1 MNGLCPP
8 KTSANLGPSRFFE
21 TIMLRS
27 NMEFFRKCICLLAV
41 MLPLST
47 CTGRAA
53 GQSVSLVMEE
63 AALQRACAEIEK
75 AVAAEA
81 DRKDATVVAPRCR
94 VPTPTE
100 EGRSL
105 RMMVL
110 WMALAVFAGCIV
122 ASMRCSGRRD

>member
-8 KTSANLGPSRFFE
+8 EPSAGVGPSRFIE

-27 NMEFFRKCICLLAV
+27 NMEFVRKCICILAV

-63 AALQRACAEIEK
+63 AALQRACAEIAK
-75 AVAAEA
+75 AVAAGA
-81 DRKDATVVAPRCR
+81 DRKDATVVPPRCR

-100 EGRSL
+100 EGKSL
-105 RMMVL
+105 RIAVL
-110 WMALAVFAGCIV
+110 WMELAVFVGCIV
-122 ASMRCSGRRD
+122 ASMRCSGRRN